1 MRWLLQTKQR
11 KKHSLSLCL
20 YGSNVSGKQKIPLWL
35 FSKERV
41 GELFRVAGALPRQA
55 HAQADQSP
63 QWRQPTG
70 QDRPDQ
76 DSLPAVSLFPEC
88 LPTDEQKP
96 VHPCHTTLTS

>member
-1 MRWLLQTKQR
+1 MKWLLPMEQTKQR
-11 KKHSLSLCL
+11 KRHSLKLCL
-20 YGSNVSGKQKIPLWL
+20 YGSNVSGETEDPSPAFQQN
-35 FSKERV
+35 ERQRV
-41 GELFRVAGALPRQA
+41 AELFRVAGVLPRQA

-88 LPTDEQKP
+88 LPTDEQ
-96 VHPCHTTLTS
+96 